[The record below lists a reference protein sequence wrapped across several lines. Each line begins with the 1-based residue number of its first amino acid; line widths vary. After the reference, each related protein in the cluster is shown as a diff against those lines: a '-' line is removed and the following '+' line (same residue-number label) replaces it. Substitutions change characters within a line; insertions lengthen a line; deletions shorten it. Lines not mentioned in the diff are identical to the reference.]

1 MKIRKRT
8 NYLLIAII
16 FGLGLVLRFY
26 LLGSVPV
33 SMHRDEAFLGY
44 NAYSILKTGKDISGS
59 FLPLHI
65 ESFFF
70 SPAGYSYFSIPF
82 ILLFGLNEFSVRFA
96 SALFGTLTI
105 ALVYLISL
113 ELFKENNNKNIIAL
127 FSSFFLAVMPWHVN
141 LSRVAV
147 ENTVVVFFISL
158 GVYLYLRYLNGKRSI
173 LLFLS
178 FLSFG
183 INFFIYQAPRAFVP
197 LFIPFLGLNFQSVK
211 TLIGKRLQIVLYFV
225 LIVTPVIFILL
236 SPNLSWRI
244 QSLNIFHNPETKLVI
259 REQLV
264 NDTLFGLPIFASRA
278 FHNKISGYSLLFL
291 DNYFSHISYGFLF
304 SDGGLPTRFKI
315 PNMGLLYIY
324 QLPLLALSFI
334 YLYIKNRKIN
344 LFLFGWIGISFFGSA
359 LTYDDIPN
367 FQRTLIASPPF
378 AILSGYGL
386 YELITRIRNSR
397 SFWLFTTFITLII
410 VSSLF
415 YFAVQYFVQGKVYQ
429 TWDRQDGYKKLVSA
443 TDKLLPDFKK
453 AEITTRETAPSILF
467 LFYSKYAP
475 VKFQEETTGTNMK
488 ESDHV
493 DFGSYDFSEEEC
505 PLRLD
510 PKTFNIS
517 GKKDTLYVN
526 SSLCKKEVPGGEI
539 LETIRRVDGSEVFY
553 IMKVK

>member
-26 LLGSVPV
+26 LLGSIPV

-59 FLPLHI
+59 FLPLHL

-70 SPAGYSYFSIPF
+70 SPSGYSYFSIPF
-82 ILLFGLNEFSVRFA
+82 IYVFGLNEFSVRFA
-96 SALFGTLTI
+96 SAFFGTLTI
-105 ALVYLISL
+105 VLAFLISL
-113 ELFKENNNKNIIAL
+113 ELFKENKNKNIIAL
-127 FSSFFLAVMPWHVN
+127 FSSFFLAVMPWHIN

-147 ENTVVVFFISL
+147 ENTIVVFFISL
-158 GVYLYLRYLNGKRSI
+158 GVYLYLKYLNGKRSI

-183 INFFIYQAPRAFVP
+183 INFFIYQAPRAFIP
-197 LFIPFLGLNFQSVK
+197 LFIPFLGLSFQNIK
-211 TLIGKRLQIVLYFV
+211 TLVSNRLQIVLYLV

-244 QSLNIFHNPETKLVI
+244 QSLSIFHHPETKLVI
-259 REQLV
+259 SEQLV
-264 NDTLFGLPIFASRA
+264 NDTLFGLPVFVSRA
-278 FHNKISGYSLLFL
+278 FHNKISGYSFLFL
-291 DNYFSHISYGFLF
+291 DNYFSHLSYDFLF
-304 SDGGLPTRFKI
+304 SDGGLPARFKI
-315 PNMGLLYIY
+315 PNMGLVYIY
-324 QLPLLALSFI
+324 QLPLLILSFI

-344 LFLFGWIGISFFGSA
+344 LFLFGWIGFSFLGSA
-359 LTYDDIPN
+359 LTFDDIPN
-367 FQRTLIASPPF
+367 LQRTLMAAPPF

-386 YELITRIRNSR
+386 YELIIRIRNSR
-397 SFWLFTTFITLII
+397 FFWLFTVFITLII

-415 YFAVQYFVQGKVYQ
+415 YFLVQYFVQGRVYQ
-429 TWDRQDGYKKLVSA
+429 TWNRQDGYKELVMT
-443 TDKLLPDFKK
+443 TDKILPDFKK
-453 AEITTRETAPSILF
+453 AVITSRETAPSILF
-467 LFYSKYAP
+467 LFYSKYDSA
-475 VKFQEETTGTNMK
+475 KFQEETDGTNMK

-493 DFGSYDFSEEEC
+493 DFGNFDFSEEEC

-510 PKTFNIS
+510 PKTLNIS
-517 GKKDTLYVN
+517 GERNILYVN
-526 SSLCKKEVPGGEI
+526 SSLCKKEVPDAEI
-539 LETIRRVDGSEVFY
+539 LKTIRRVDGSEVFY